1 MKEAEM
7 GIDDWRAARDR
18 DRAARQAKWAE
29 QKAAA
34 GQQIDPLE
42 RIARDVNSIKNILML
57 FVILTVVGAV
67 ALLMQVPR

>member
-18 DRAARQAKWAE
+18 DRTAREAKWAE

-34 GQQIDPLE
+34 GQQTDPLE
-42 RIARDVNSIKNILML
+42 RIARDVNSIKNIL
-57 FVILTVVGAV
+57 ILLVVLSFVGAV
-67 ALLMQVPR
+67 ALLR

>member
-1 MKEAEM
+1 M

-18 DRAARQAKWAE
+18 DRAVREAKWAE

-42 RIARDVNSIKNILML
+42 RIARDVNSIKNIL
-57 FVILTVVGAV
+57 ILLVVLSFVGAV
-67 ALLMQVPR
+67 ALLMYSP